1 LTAFRQDI
9 EKQMQRFIG
18 IFATLS
24 ALATAI
30 LVSGCMAPPRA
41 PDGTIEQSA
50 GDQKALVAC
59 RTRANEVYDQQNRG
73 AIFNP
78 MSTDRD
84 TPRSG
89 DYVSGIPTRGLSE
102 RYGYENMIDDCLR
115 HTNDA
120 APGADTA
127 VETIPTP
134 PPPVDRPAP
143 AR

>member
-1 LTAFRQDI
+1 
-9 EKQMQRFIG
+9 MQRFIRP
-18 IFATLS
+18 FATPS

-30 LVSGCMAPPRA
+30 LLSGCMAPPRA

-50 GDQKALVAC
+50 ADQKALIAC
-59 RTRANEVYDQQNRG
+59 RARANEVYDRQNRG

-78 MSTDRD
+78 TSTDRD

-89 DYVSGIPTRGLSE
+89 DYMSGVPTRGLSA

-127 VETIPTP
+127 VQTIPTP
-134 PPPVDRPAP
+134 APPVDRPAP